1 MRFLEWIIVL
11 FILIKSKM
19 FILIWLWGL
28 LIVVICF
35 FVGFVG
41 KFWCVIGFVFVGK
54 FYSYVEVSILFFID
68 IDNIVIY
75 FESFKIFIVY
85 KIFVLMYLVL
95 L

>member
-1 MRFLEWIIVL
+1 MIEVSLVIYQSFLIDFVEKW
-11 FILIKSKM
+11 
-19 FILIWLWGL
+19 
-28 LIVVICF
+28 VVI
-35 FVGFVG
+35 
-41 KFWCVIGFVFVGK
+41 VGK

>member
-1 MRFLEWIIVL
+1 MLIFKSYKYVFFLVQVCYG
-11 FILIKSKM
+11 LIEISLVIYQS
-19 FILIWLWGL
+19 FLIDFVEKW
-28 LIVVICF
+28 VVI
-35 FVGFVG
+35 
-41 KFWCVIGFVFVGK
+41 VGK